1 MNEKQSIHRE
11 IYGIFLKNPDIVY
24 TTSDLVNIFNNE
36 NNPKTKKEIVTMIL
50 TRLHKNK
57 LILRTPTQLA
67 DGYYYSLQNKNLL
80 GQLYENHLLS
90 YDFEFK
96 TGLMGEIGKST
107 FDELSNKS
115 SINLDKLEQL
125 TFIQKYSLK
134 KFKSGRTQKFLAL
147 LVGFIM
153 CDGSISSSGKRVQ
166 FFFRKEHDAHLFV
179 RDFKAFFPLE
189 CFRINSQNKG
199 ASYSVEISKGSEIAE
214 LLHELGAP
222 KGTKVF
228 QPFLIPLWIYQGSDE
243 IKKIF
248 LSTVIGNE
256 GSAPSKQKW
265 RIQFVLSKSKEHVP
279 NLIDFL
285 NQIRAMLYH
294 FDITTSHIQLRKQE
308 GRQFH
313 GRFYIKGEENLR
325 KFYNEFS
332 FLYASEKQTV
342 LEELIAKG
350 RLRS

>member
-1 MNEKQSIHRE
+1 MNKKQSIHRK
-11 IYGIFLKNPDIVY
+11 IYNLFLKNPDEVY
-24 TTSDLVNIFNNE
+24 TTFDLVNFFNKGND
-36 NNPKTKKEIVTMIL
+36 NPTKKEIVTMIL
-50 TRLHKNK
+50 TRLHKNN
-57 LILRTPTQLA
+57 LIQRTPTQLT
-67 DGYYYSLQNKNLL
+67 DGYLYSLQNKNLL
-80 GQLYENHLLS
+80 RKMYENYLLPD
-90 YDFEFK
+90 YFEFK
-96 TGLMGEIGKST
+96 NELINEIKKST
-107 FDELSNKS
+107 FDKLSDKFPLD
-115 SINLDKLEQL
+115 INQL
-125 TFIQKYSLK
+125 NGLSFTKKYYLK
-134 KFKSGRTQKFLAL
+134 KFRLNKTQEFLAL

-153 CDGSISSSGKRVQ
+153 CDGSINGDGRRVQ
-166 FFFRKEHDAHLFV
+166 FFFRKEHDTKLFV
-179 RDFKAFFPLE
+179 KDFRKMFPLE
-189 CFRINSQNKG
+189 NFRISPHNQG
-199 ASYSVEISKGSEIAE
+199 ASYAAELSKGSEAAK

-222 KGTKVF
+222 KGNKVF
-228 QPFLIPLWIYQGSDE
+228 RPFLIPFWIYHGSDK

-279 NLIDFL
+279 NLVDFL

-313 GRFYIKGEENLR
+313 GRFYIKGKENLR
-325 KFYNEFS
+325 KFYNGFS